1 MVFYIFLEAFYC
13 WQLSLW
19 SFWNLSLFDFWDKT
33 ETILVSSRWMP
44 SSSEIFLAVYVWAA
58 VSFQSFYL
66 VQREEALGWSSA
78 DELRASFSFDPL
90 VLGPRPSQGWER
102 ASHAG
107 AVMPRWCPA
116 SALIIRALGEFA
128 WLFKDA
134 DVHLGGRWCTERR
147 GHFHRSPSPS
157 SFPPSSFRWDS
168 YQLCASTACS
178 LNKRKLGH
186 IIRTLFW
193 SVGNIMGS
201 SPSWLLHV

>member
-1 MVFYIFLEAFYC
+1 MDAIFLRDLFGC
-13 WQLSLW
+13 LCLGCSFLSILLPRAEGGG
-19 SFWNLSLFDFWDKT
+19 SRLKLSGWI
-33 ETILVSSRWMP
+33 ESIILIWPPGPGTPAQPGVGESLPRWGCHAEMVPSLSSHYPSSRRVC
-44 SSSEIFLAVYVWAA
+44 LA
-58 VSFQSFYL
+58 FQ
-66 VQREEALGWSSA
+66 GCW
-78 DELRASFSFDPL
+78 
-90 VLGPRPSQGWER
+90 RP
-102 ASHAG
+102 
-107 AVMPRWCPA
+107 P
-116 SALIIRALGEFA
+116 
-128 WLFKDA
+128 
-134 DVHLGGRWCTERR
+134 GGRWCTERR